1 MEFGRFPLP
10 ARLAAMLLLIGLAAS
25 VLLPFGW
32 MLMTSFKSNADFL
45 ANPFGLPQTWVT
57 GNFAAAWQ
65 TGHFLRLY
73 SNSLAITL
81 VSVGGIVLTCS
92 AAGYAFAHF
101 GGRGARLLFLYF
113 LAGMMI
119 PPQVILIPA
128 FKVMS
133 SLGLVNNPLAVI
145 FTYLA
150 WVPFAIFFF
159 RAYFAGVPKELIEAA
174 RIDGASEWTI
184 FHRVMLPLARPA
196 VVTVGIIYFVWI
208 FNDFMWPLV
217 YLNDDRLRTVT
228 LGMMNFEG
236 KYTAEMTL
244 KTAALTLATLPPL
257 IVFIIFRKQ
266 IQGGLIEGALKS

>member
-1 MEFGRFPLP
+1 MEFARFPAP
-10 ARLAAMLLLIGLAAS
+10 ARIAAYALLLALAAS
-25 VLLPFGW
+25 IILPFAW
-32 MLMTSFKSNADFL
+32 MIITSFKSNADFTT
-45 ANPFGLPQTWVT
+45 NPFGLPTQWQL
-57 GNFAAAWQ
+57 GNFARAWE

-73 SNSLAITL
+73 ANSLMITC
-81 VSVGGIVLTCS
+81 VSVSGLLLTCS

-101 GGRGARLLFLYF
+101 GGRGSRALFLYV

-133 SLGLVNNPLAVI
+133 QIGLVNNPLSVI

-159 RAYFAGVPKELIEAA
+159 RAYFAGIPSELIEAA
-174 RIDGASEWTI
+174 RIDGAGEATI
-184 FHRVMLPLARPA
+184 FFRIILPLARPA
-196 VVTVGIIYFVWI
+196 LVTVGIIYFVWI

-217 YLNDDRLRTVT
+217 YLNDQSLRTVT

-236 KYTAEMTL
+236 KYSAEMTL
-244 KTAALTLATLPPL
+244 KTAALTLATLPPMV
-257 IVFIIFRKQ
+257 VFILFRKQ